1 MATKGKKSSSSKP
14 KAKETA
20 QEGAE
25 GQNPFAREVAG
36 WFLFIVSAIGLAS
49 LFALVGMQRPRG
61 DVFGKFAAELQQMF
75 GALPAFLLTLWGILA
90 GLKLVGLSF
99 LKIPGRLLA
108 VVFLLW
114 VEIVWLMSAGY
125 AVAGSTTV
133 VDYVNGG
140 GKFGR
145 FLMRV
150 VAVPLGGRSTL
161 APRVAGAV
169 ALFFTVVLGF
179 RWSPTALVERIVARL
194 RRIRRSAADRA
205 EEELKKAHGDLIASP
220 AETAIRERENA
231 KKTGAQPAPAE
242 LPAASAPEPASEPE
256 SLEKLSY
263 EELKRRG
270 LSDAEIRKIAE
281 TRDDKDQDRQ
291 YNEWKFGA
299 RRSPEPLPEPPAP
312 PARNDDVPEQVPAGP
327 APDASGTPFPEAP
340 APEDEP
346 GDEPAGDEPA
356 TRRFSVGEFEKYN
369 RARSGGPEPEPAP
382 AKPAPAP
389 RGGADAAE
397 RSPFDYSGAAD
408 YRVPEILQVLEEP
421 PPQESRLSMAQ
432 LDAIGDRI
440 VGQLRSFRVDG
451 KCVSK
456 SPGPVIT
463 CYEISLA
470 PGIPVSRA
478 AERDREIAMAAKV
491 NSVRIE
497 APIPGKDTIGIE
509 VPNPVRQ
516 IVYFRDILNDAAW
529 PPKNAA
535 LPVALGS
542 GTVGQHVVFDLA
554 RAPHL
559 LIGGSTG
566 SGKSVCINTILASLL
581 ALQKPD
587 DLRLILVDPK
597 VVELSLYSEIPHLLT
612 PVITDPDKTVRMLEW
627 LCKEMDDRY
636 EILARGR
643 VRELKSF
650 NEKQLAGE
658 YDGVLP
664 PEENRKL
671 ERIVVVID
679 EFADIM
685 AQTGKE
691 FEKYVARIAAKA
703 RAVGIHLV
711 LATQRPDAKI
721 ITGKIKSN
729 LPSRIAFRTAQ
740 NNDSRIILGCGGAEK
755 LLGMGDMLFMAGN
768 SPDVVRVHGCFISD
782 GDVEKILEAV
792 TGQGAEVSRFEDFC
806 NGQALMPGEEPPGA
820 AGDDESG
827 EGGDGPVDKLFA
839 QIARDLLASGGGSIS
854 DIQRTYN
861 VGFSRAGRI
870 VDQLVRRGVLGPQ
883 NNSSKKRA
891 VLVSEEQLEEI
902 VARLPRGGR

>member
-1 MATKGKKSSSSKP
+1 M
-14 KAKETA
+14 
-20 QEGAE
+20 
-25 GQNPFAREVAG
+25 
-36 WFLFIVSAIGLAS
+36 
-49 LFALVGMQRPRG
+49 
-61 DVFGKFAAELQQMF
+61 
-75 GALPAFLLTLWGILA
+75 
-90 GLKLVGLSF
+90 
-99 LKIPGRLLA
+99 
-108 VVFLLW
+108 
-114 VEIVWLMSAGY
+114 
-125 AVAGSTTV
+125 
-133 VDYVNGG
+133 
-140 GKFGR
+140 
-145 FLMRV
+145 
-150 VAVPLGGRSTL
+150 
-161 APRVAGAV
+161 
-169 ALFFTVVLGF
+169 
-179 RWSPTALVERIVARL
+179 
-194 RRIRRSAADRA
+194 
-205 EEELKKAHGDLIASP
+205 
-220 AETAIRERENA
+220 
-231 KKTGAQPAPAE
+231 
-242 LPAASAPEPASEPE
+242 
-256 SLEKLSY
+256 
-263 EELKRRG
+263 
-270 LSDAEIRKIAE
+270 
-281 TRDDKDQDRQ
+281 
-291 YNEWKFGA
+291 
-299 RRSPEPLPEPPAP
+299 EPLPQLEEPP
-312 PARNDDVPEQVPAGP
+312 
-327 APDASGTPFPEAP
+327 
-340 APEDEP
+340 
-346 GDEPAGDEPA
+346 
-356 TRRFSVGEFEKYN
+356 
-369 RARSGGPEPEPAP
+369 
-382 AKPAPAP
+382 
-389 RGGADAAE
+389 
-397 RSPFDYSGAAD
+397 
-408 YRVPEILQVLEEP
+408 LQLEEP
-421 PPQESRLSMAQ
+421 PPQENKLSMAQ
-432 LDAIGDRI
+432 LDVIADRI

-463 CYEISLA
+463 CYEVSLA

-581 ALQKPD
+581 ALQRPD

-740 NNDSRIILGCGGAEK
+740 NPDSRIILGCSGAEK
-755 LLGMGDMLFMAGN
+755 RLGMGDMLFMAGN

-792 TGQGAEVSRFEDFC
+792 VRQDVELTRFEDFC
-806 NGQALMPGEEPPGA
+806 NGQALMPCEEPPG
-820 AGDDESG
+820 GDGDGESSG
-827 EGGDGPVDKLFA
+827 DGGSGPVDPLFA

-870 VDQLVRRGVLGPQ
+870 IDQLAKRGILGPQ
-883 NNSSKKRA
+883 NNSSKKRP
-891 VLVSEEQLEEI
+891 VLVSEEQLEDI
-902 VARLPRGGR
+902 LSRLPRGGR